1 MSELVVHPIEPVFD
15 ENSRIL
21 ILGTMPSPKSREAMF
36 YYAHPQNRFWRVMF
50 SLFGEEFSTDTEK
63 RRQLCID
70 HGIALWDVVKS
81 CEIEGAADSSI
92 KNAEPND
99 LGRILE
105 KADITAAFTTGKT
118 AEKLYKKLCQPKIGI
133 PAIVLPSPSG
143 ANCAVSF
150 DKLLQSYRAIL
161 PFLKQQ

>member
-1 MSELVVHPIEPVFD
+1 
-15 ENSRIL
+15 
-21 ILGTMPSPKSREAMF
+21 
-36 YYAHPQNRFWRVMF
+36 PQNRFWRVMF
-50 SLFGEEFSTDTEK
+50 SLFDEEFSTDTEK

-92 KNAEPND
+92 KNAAPND
-99 LGRILE
+99 LGCILE
-105 KADITAAFTTGKT
+105 KADIKAIFTTGKT
-118 AEKLYKKLCQPKIGI
+118 AEKLYKKLCQSKMGI

>member
-1 MSELVVHPIEPVFD
+1 MSELVIHPIEPVFD

-50 SLFGEEFSTDTEK
+50 SLFDEEFSTDTKK
-63 RRQLCID
+63 RRQLCLD

-105 KADITAAFTTGKT
+105 RADITAVFTTGKT
-118 AEKLYKKLCQPKIGI
+118 AEKLYKKLCQPKTRI

-143 ANCAVSF
+143 ANCAVSLE
-150 DKLLQSYRAIL
+150 KLTESYRAIL

>member
-1 MSELVVHPIEPVFD
+1 MSDMVYHPIEPVFD
-15 ENSRIL
+15 KDSRVL
-21 ILGTMPSPKSREAMF
+21 ILGTMPSPKSREAGF

-50 SLFGEEFSTDTEK
+50 ALFNEDFSTDTEK
-63 RRQLCID
+63 RRQLCIN
-70 HGIALWDVVKS
+70 HGIALWDVVKR

-99 LGRILE
+99 LERILE
-105 KADITAAFTTGKT
+105 KADIRVIFTTGKT
-118 AEKLYKKLCQPKIGI
+118 AEKLYKKLCQPKTGI

-150 DKLLQSYRAIL
+150 EKLLQSYREML